1 MDVRRGL
8 CDCIGKFGSNRDMGV
23 DENDQDQLDEK
34 KNEYNQ
40 VKNDK
45 YYKIL
50 MKKGIYWTR
59 YNIFI

>member
-34 KNEYNQ
+34 K
-40 VKNDK
+40 KR
-45 YYKIL
+45 I
-50 MKKGIYWTR
+50 
-59 YNIFI
+59 